1 MTEPQTMTS
10 PTLPSP
16 GSGFYFVEQKY
27 AALLRDV
34 GLSDGQSVF
43 DNPNVEVWRS
53 ITERENCVLDHPGGR
68 LHIKRN
74 KPGQSGIENEIE
86 GIRLLEKAGIGTVPV
101 CGYGRLHDGRGFLI
115 TDHLVGFEDCHKGL
129 ENNDVTF
136 DALLEPTA
144 ELAARLH
151 SARLHHRDLYLGHFF
166 GDFSSEP
173 PALRLIDAGRVRTLP
188 RLLAKRWVIKDLAQF
203 IFSTQGLPISD
214 AQRTE
219 WLDSYARHRGI
230 TLRFRTLIDAKARQI
245 ARHDAQV
252 RRKNP
257 TRNVALDR

>member
-1 MTEPQTMTS
+1 MTILDGAATR
-10 PTLPSP
+10 
-16 GSGFYFVEQKY
+16 GFYFVEAGY
-27 AALLRDV
+27 ADLLRSV

-43 DNPNVEVWRS
+43 DSPDVQVWRS

-115 TDHLVGFEDCHKGL
+115 TDHLVGFTDCYKQL
-129 ENNDVTF
+129 ETGETAF
-136 DALLEPTA
+136 DRLLEPTA

-151 SARLHHRDLYLGHFF
+151 TARLHHRDLYLGHFF
-166 GDFSSEP
+166 GDFSKEP

-188 RLLAKRWVIKDLAQF
+188 RLLARRWIIKDLAQF

-214 AQRTE
+214 AQRSA
-219 WLDSYARHRGI
+219 WLDCYAQARGI
-230 TLRFRTLIDAKARQI
+230 TLRFRALIDAKARQI
-245 ARHDAQV
+245 ARHDAQLKI
-252 RRKNP
+252 KNP

>member
-1 MTEPQTMTS
+1 MSELNGIP
-10 PTLPSP
+10 PAGP
-16 GSGFYFVEQKY
+16 GFYSVEAKY
-27 AALLRDV
+27 ADLLRSV
-34 GLSDGQSVF
+34 GLIDAQSVF
-43 DNPNVEVWRS
+43 DNPNIRVWRS

-74 KPGQSGIENEIE
+74 KPGQTGIETEIE

-115 TDHLVGFEDCHKGL
+115 TDHLVGFEDCHKQLISG
-129 ENNDVTF
+129 EIDF
-136 DALLEPTA
+136 DRLLEPTA

-151 SARLHHRDLYLGHFF
+151 AAKLHHRDLYLGHFF
-166 GDFSSEP
+166 GDSNTEP

-214 AQRTE
+214 AQRTA
-219 WLDSYARHRGI
+219 WLDCYARHRGI
-230 TLRFRTLIDAKARQI
+230 TLRFRSLIDAKARQI
-245 ARHDAQV
+245 ARHDAQL

-257 TRNVALDR
+257 TRNVALDG